1 MKTTISPNFKLIINQ
16 YFFAILGSIIYAAS
30 FNIFI
35 LPLHGYSGGFLGV
48 AQVIMAIIR
57 KFTGFETNILGI
69 LILLINIPL
78 LVITYKSLNRR
89 FITKTII
96 CIAIQTL
103 IFNFVPVPSMSLIN
117 EPLTEVL
124 MGGIVCG
131 FGCGLVLRAGSSGG
145 GTDILGMYMVQKNPN
160 YTVGQIGLILNA
172 FVFAFCFIFYDFETT
187 IYSVIFS
194 TLSIFVMDKVHYQNR
209 KTNVLIVSKSDKI
222 PTFIIHTLGR
232 GTTQWLGKGSYTGTE
247 TNIYMTVA
255 SKYQLP
261 ALKRGV
267 KQIDPQSFVIV
278 TNDISV
284 QGYYKNEFI

>member
-1 MKTTISPNFKLIINQ
+1 MPKQIQQSNTLIFKQ
-16 YFFAILGSIIYAAS
+16 YFFSIAGSIIYAAG
-30 FNIFI
+30 FNVFI
-35 LPLHGYSGGFLGV
+35 LPLHGYSGGFLGI
-48 AQVIMAIIR
+48 AQVIMTVIR
-57 KFTGFETNILGI
+57 RYTGFETNILGLII
-69 LILLINIPL
+69 LFINIPL
-78 LVITYKSLNRR
+78 LALTYRTLNRR
-89 FITKTII
+89 FIRKTILSI
-96 CIAIQTL
+96 VIQTL
-103 IFNFVPVPSMSLIN
+103 TFNFVPIPAISLIN

-124 MGGIVCG
+124 IGGLVCG

-145 GTDILGMYMVQKNPN
+145 GTDIVGMYMVQKNPD
-160 YTVGQIGLILNA
+160 YTVGQIALIINV

-209 KTNVLIVSKSDKI
+209 KTNVLIISKSTEI
-222 PTFIIHTLGR
+222 PRFIIHTLGR

-267 KQIDPQSFVIV
+267 KLIDPHSFVII
-278 TNDISV
+278 TNDINV
-284 QGYYKNEFI
+284 QGYYKNDLI

>member
-1 MKTTISPNFKLIINQ
+1 MNGKIASNHKLIFTQ
-16 YFFAILGSIIYAAS
+16 YFFAIVGSIIYAAS

-35 LPLHGYSGGFLGV
+35 LPLHGYSGGFLGI
-48 AQVIMAIIR
+48 AQVIMTVIR
-57 KFTGFETNILGI
+57 KTTGFETNILG
-69 LILLINIPL
+69 LLMLLINVPL
-78 LVITYKSLNRR
+78 LALTYKSLNHR
-89 FITKTII
+89 FISKTILSI
-96 CIAIQTL
+96 FIQTL
-103 IFNFVPVPSMSLIN
+103 AFNFVPIPAASLIN

-124 MGGIVCG
+124 MGGITCG

-145 GTDILGMYMVQKNPN
+145 GTDIVGMYMVQKNPN
-160 YTVGQIGLILNA
+160 YTVGQIGLIINV

-187 IYSVIFS
+187 VYSVIFS

-209 KTNVLIVSKSDKI
+209 KTNVLIVSKSDEI

-232 GTTQWLGKGSYTGTE
+232 GTTQWVGKGSYTGTK

-278 TNDISV
+278 TNDITV